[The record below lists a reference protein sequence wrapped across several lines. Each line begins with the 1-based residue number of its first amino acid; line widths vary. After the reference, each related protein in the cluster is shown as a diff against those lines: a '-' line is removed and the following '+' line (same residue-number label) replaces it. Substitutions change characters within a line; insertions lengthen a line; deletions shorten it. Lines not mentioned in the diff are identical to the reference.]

1 MMQHNGP
8 SRKRAFHNHR
18 ELLRHGENLN
28 LRRHRLPGPLPF
40 LNPTRV
46 HVALEY
52 NQHQGQGA
60 VDAVYY
66 KWTSRNNR
74 KGRHALR
81 LDKSTLE
88 DARGVQVLRLLPQPP
103 GHRSGV
109 ACALARAC
117 CMFPVWDISY
127 LVALIFTAGRVIWVI
142 NGFFVFLPLIMPSS
156 EFHNEILSGGGIT
169 AFTGATIFEISSILL
184 MLEAVNENRT
194 GCFGWA
200 LSIVLDQHG
209 PNHSSSQPALD
220 GEKSIHMVQ
229 LTPKRST
236 CEHHHA
242 NSRNLVGQDQHGA
255 STNSELENEK
265 SWCWFPSCTQLRTH
279 YAYEL
284 GFWAC
289 LIQLVA
295 ATIFWVAGF
304 AALPGVHNHMSDGV
318 IDGVYWTPQVVGGLG
333 FVASGFL
340 FMLDTQTHW
349 WKSALGQLGWHV
361 GAWNMVGGVGFTLSP
376 AFGYDMAATW
386 PQYQAACSTFW
397 GSWAFLVGSL
407 LQYYESLEKHPV
419 EARRASPKSNMADQE
434 ANLDLNSGE

>member
-1 MMQHNGP
+1 MQHNGP

-18 ELLRHGENLN
+18 ELLRHRENLN
-28 LRRHRLPGPLPF
+28 FRRHRLTGPLPF

-46 HVALEY
+46 HFALEY

-60 VDAVYY
+60 VDGVYY

-74 KGRHALR
+74 KGGASCLASRQIHLGGCQRHA
-81 LDKSTLE
+81 STTSIATATGPSLW
-88 DARGVQVLRLLPQPP
+88 L
-103 GHRSGV
+103 
-109 ACALARAC
+109 
-117 CMFPVWDISY
+117 WDISY
-127 LVALIFTAGRVIWVI
+127 LVALIFTAGSVIWVI
-142 NGFFVFLPLIMPSS
+142 NGFFVLLPLIMPSS
-156 EFHNEILSGGGIT
+156 EFHNEILSGVG
-169 AFTGATIFEISSILL
+169 SILL

-200 LSIVLDQHG
+200 LSTVLDQH
-209 PNHSSSQPALD
+209 ALD
-220 GEKSIHMVQ
+220 AEKSIHTVQ

-242 NSRNLVGQDQHGA
+242 NSRNLDQHGA
-255 STNSELENEK
+255 STNSEPENEK
-265 SWCWFPSCTQLRTH
+265 HWCWFPSCTQLRTH

-295 ATIFWVAGF
+295 ATIFWIAGF
-304 AALPGVHNHMSDGV
+304 AALPGEYNHMSDGV

-340 FMLDTQTHW
+340 FMLETQTHW
-349 WKSALGQLGWHV
+349 WKPALGQLGWYV

-386 PQYQAACSTFW
+386 AQYQAACSTFW

-434 ANLDLNSGE
+434 ATLDLNAGE